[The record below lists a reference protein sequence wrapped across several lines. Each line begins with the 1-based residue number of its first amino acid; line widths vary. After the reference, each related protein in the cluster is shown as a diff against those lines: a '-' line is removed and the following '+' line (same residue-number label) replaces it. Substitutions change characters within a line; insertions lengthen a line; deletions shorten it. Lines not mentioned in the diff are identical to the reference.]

1 MFTVKL
7 QTQDRKGNYTTVKSL
22 NTPSFSQAVAEKA
35 MAVAK
40 EKDLRVSMYLRNEDV
55 PDGYASRELE
65 YSIQIWLQVELDEE
79 EALAAL
85 DELDALPF

>member
-7 QTQDRKGNYTTVKSL
+7 QSQDRKGNYATVKSI

-40 EKDLRVSMYLRNEDV
+40 ERDLRVSMYLRGEDV
-55 PDGYASRELE
+55 PDGWASRQLE
-65 YSIQIWLQVELDEE
+65 FSTQIWLQVELSES
-79 EALAAL
+79 EALS
-85 DELDALPF
+85 ELEDIPF